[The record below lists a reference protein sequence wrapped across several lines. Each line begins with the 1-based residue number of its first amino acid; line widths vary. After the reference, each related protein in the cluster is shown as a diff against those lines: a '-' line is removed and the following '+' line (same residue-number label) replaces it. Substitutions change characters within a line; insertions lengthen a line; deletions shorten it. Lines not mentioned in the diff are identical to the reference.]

1 MSFHMS
7 QFQSS
12 GSAVTLT
19 TKPEYRHFA
28 NPAEFDRYVAERG
41 KKNEEGLRALG
52 VPIID
57 FNVCRLF
64 LGPSFC
70 LILLPISALYA
81 PKASVYCVRLHAVP
95 QRTSLS

>member
-1 MSFHMS
+1 MLFHMS

-12 GSAVTLT
+12 GSTVTST
-19 TKPEYRHFA
+19 TKPKYRHFA
-28 NPAEFDRYVAERG
+28 DPAEFDLYVAECG

-57 FNVCRLF
+57 FNVCHLF
-64 LGPSFC
+64 LGLSFC

-81 PKASVYCVRLHAVP
+81 PKASVYCV
-95 QRTSLS
+95 